1 MRIGVVINPR
11 AGGGRM
17 AAAWPTLQASLESK
31 LGPVEALF
39 TSRQGEGSE
48 LARRLSDGG
57 VDSILAAGGDG
68 TIGEVVDGIMRSSR
82 RPELGIIPVGTGID
96 FPRNLETGRSP
107 QAAIEAIASGRKRAL
122 DVGRVTFTAEAGVE
136 STRHFLNEASF
147 GLSGSIV
154 RAVNGSKTGKPTDK
168 LVFLWHSVDALI
180 RLKPQRVSIVLDDGA
195 PIEEEVAVV
204 AVCNGRYFGAG
215 LMVAPDA
222 SIDDG
227 LFDVVIVKHANAFAL
242 IGVLLSAYR
251 GGHVKSPL
259 CTVTRA
265 KRVEVQSLGEP
276 SLVDIDGESPGTIPA
291 RVEMLAGA
299 LTLRG

>member
-17 AAAWPTLQASLESK
+17 AAAWPSLQASLEAKVGS
-31 LGPVEALF
+31 VEPLF
-39 TSRQGEGSE
+39 TTRQGEGSD
-48 LARRLSDGG
+48 LALRLANEGAG
-57 VDSILAAGGDG
+57 LILAAGGDG
-68 TIGEVVDGIMRSSR
+68 TIGEVVDGLMRAGR
-82 RPELGIIPVGTGID
+82 KAELGIIPVGTGID

-107 QAAIEAIASGRKRAL
+107 QAAIEAIGSGRRREI
-122 DVGRVTFTAEAGVE
+122 DVGRVTFTADAGGE

-147 GLSGSIV
+147 GLSGPIV

-168 LVFLWHSVDALI
+168 LVFLWHSIDALI
-180 RLKPQRVSIVLDDGA
+180 RLKPQRVSIVLDGGA
-195 PIEEEVAVV
+195 AIEDEIAVV

-222 SIDDG
+222 KIDDG
-227 LFDVVIVKHANAFAL
+227 LFDVVIVKHANPFAL

-251 GGHVKSPL
+251 GGHRKNPL
-259 CTVTRA
+259 CTFLRA
-265 KRVEVQSLGEP
+265 KRVEVEALGEP
-276 SLVDIDGESPGTIPA
+276 ALVDIDGESPGTIPA